1 MSKKQM
7 IIGTVMED
15 EKYGEGDVGHI
26 YYGDGID
33 IYWLD
38 VGDKWEE
45 SGYRPQISHLGYWYH

>member
-26 YYGDGID
+26 LNLL
-33 IYWLD
+33 W
-38 VGDKWEE
+38 
-45 SGYRPQISHLGYWYH
+45 RCN